1 MEIYGNQISKLHI
14 DPLLISNTIGLN
26 LYENNREFV
35 SKKYINSISLE
46 NIFLKKNFA
55 ISTSFNKNFI
65 DYSYNLNI
73 DSSIS
78 DINTGSKEFMYNSFL
93 KNTKYVSKSNINKN
107 ISVEYYNNRT
117 EILNIGNLDFVFNSS
132 NTLLSKLG
140 KLPFNRNS
148 SNITYYN

>member
-1 MEIYGNQISKLHI
+1 
-14 DPLLISNTIGLN
+14 
-26 LYENNREFV
+26 
-35 SKKYINSISLE
+35 
-46 NIFLKKNFA
+46 
-55 ISTSFNKNFI
+55 
-65 DYSYNLNI
+65 
-73 DSSIS
+73 
-78 DINTGSKEFMYNSFL
+78 MYNSFL

-117 EILNIGNLDFVFNSS
+117 EILNIGNLYFVFNSS